1 MRVVTKRGMRC
12 LKRWSCGGWA
22 RSQSDHLTALRAY
35 MACDAAG
42 PGRFAFCRENF
53 LGIKTIQIIAGLKR
67 QLLELLSE
75 AGFVR
80 QGLRSRAVEALG
92 RRLGGGSDG
101 VRLALTQGTEG
112 ADARGGAGGG
122 CYRCGGAHLARDC
135 AAVMEEAAPERLSGD
150 DVLERHEEQARKTPL
165 LKALLVAALYP
176 QVAEVELPEKKAG
189 KGPVKPPSPQ
199 SLKFRIRKPESG
211 VPAEVALHPSS
222 VNAKTSVFDSRFLV
236 FHEKVKTT
244 RVYLRDVSTVSP
256 YSLML
261 FGGTL
266 TAEETATGATPRGGR
281 KRRDAPVD
289 SSVLCVDGWIRFK
302 CPRNE
307 QHLMLEARKELHRVL
322 KLRIQSPAIAFTEVA
337 EGLIVAVI
345 QLLSEG

>member
-1 MRVVTKRGMRC
+1 
-12 LKRWSCGGWA
+12 
-22 RSQSDHLTALRAY
+22 
-35 MACDAAG
+35 
-42 PGRFAFCRENF
+42 
-53 LGIKTIQIIAGLKR
+53 
-67 QLLELLSE
+67 
-75 AGFVR
+75 
-80 QGLRSRAVEALG
+80 
-92 RRLGGGSDG
+92 
-101 VRLALTQGTEG
+101 
-112 ADARGGAGGG
+112 
-122 CYRCGGAHLARDC
+122 
-135 AAVMEEAAPERLSGD
+135 MEEAAPERLSGD

-176 QVAEVELPEKKAG
+176 Q
-189 KGPVKPPSPQ
+189 
-199 SLKFRIRKPESG
+199 PESG

-307 QHLMLEARKELHRVL
+307 QHLMLE
-322 KLRIQSPAIAFTEVA
+322 
-337 EGLIVAVI
+337 
-345 QLLSEG
+345 